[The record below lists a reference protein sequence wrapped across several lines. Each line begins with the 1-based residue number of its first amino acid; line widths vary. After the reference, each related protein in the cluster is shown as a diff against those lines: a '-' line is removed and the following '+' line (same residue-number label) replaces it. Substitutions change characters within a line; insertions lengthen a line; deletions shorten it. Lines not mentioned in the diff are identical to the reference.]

1 MKQFAAL
8 YRELDET
15 TKTNHKVDAMRR
27 YFSEC
32 DPADGAWAVYF
43 LSGRRLKRL
52 VPTAILRE
60 VCAEVSGLPGWL
72 FEESYGAV
80 GDLAE
85 TIALLLPAAEDSAS
99 IPLHEWVESRIQ
111 PLAKWD
117 DQRRREELVD
127 SWNRLE
133 AHERFVFNKLVTGG
147 FRVGVSQGL
156 VVRALAESSGL
167 DKAVVAHR
175 MMGNWEPT
183 PAFFTKLL
191 TEDDGEAD
199 LSRPYPFALAH
210 PLQQEPESIG
220 AIGEWA
226 MEWKWDGIR
235 AQAVRRGEHSFVW
248 SRGEELIHERFPEVA
263 EAVEQLPPGTV
274 LDGEILG
281 WSGDRVL
288 PFADLQRR
296 IGRKKV
302 GKKLLSEVPC
312 VLIAFDILEHQGQDI
327 RQIEFAERREILEE
341 LIRDLSPDL
350 ALRLDKPI
358 VADSWEEC
366 LSIRNRSR
374 EHHVE
379 GLMLKRRDSTY
390 GVGRLTNQWWKWK
403 VEPYV
408 CDAVL
413 LYAQR
418 GHGRRA
424 SLYTDYTFAA
434 WENGELVPFA
444 KAYSGLTDAEIREVD
459 RFVRKNTTDRF
470 GPVRAVKPEL
480 VFELAFENIQISS
493 RHKSGIAVRFP
504 RMVKWRHDK
513 KPGDADQLETIR
525 SLIPPKAGDVDAVD
539 VGSSA

>member
-27 YFSEC
+27 YFADC

-60 VCAEVSGLPGWL
+60 LCAEVSGLPDWL

-85 TIALLLPAAEDSAS
+85 TIALLLPAAEDTANV
-99 IPLHEWVESRIQ
+99 PLHKWVESRIQ

-156 VVRALAESSGL
+156 VVRALAEASGL
-167 DKAVVAHR
+167 DKAVIAHR

-183 PAFFTKLL
+183 PAFFAKLL

-220 AIGEWA
+220 SIDEWA

-235 AQAVRRGEHSFVW
+235 AQAIRRGEHSFVW

-263 EAVEQLPPGTV
+263 AAVEQLPPGTV

-312 VLIAFDILEHQGQDI
+312 VLMAFDILEHEGVDI

-350 ALRLDKPI
+350 ALRLDEPI
-358 VADSWEEC
+358 AADSWEEC
-366 LSIRNRSR
+366 LSIRDRSR
-374 EHHVE
+374 EQHVE

-418 GHGRRA
+418 GHGRRV

-513 KPGDADQLETIR
+513 KPGDADQLEAIR